1 MENCNVIEKKV
12 FESLSYDLGTFEGF
26 NFRHQ
31 SAISRNLTAEEVV
44 NWDHDREGEAEFWPS
59 GDNDGVALVF
69 SGKSAV
75 TGNELLALD
84 SLLGELRGDSV
95 ENFLKIHYV
104 VNTQGT
110 SFEDLTRDDIE
121 DLFLD
126 LFLGTSF
133 IDLRKEAAYQLF
145 EANYPEEYR
154 IWEKSHCDGLVFD
167 VDHFLDSPC
176 WSVEEIKLGDQKA
189 LIVVP
194 Q

>member
-1 MENCNVIEKKV
+1 M
-12 FESLSYDLGTFEGF
+12 
-26 NFRHQ
+26 
-31 SAISRNLTAEEVV
+31 
-44 NWDHDREGEAEFWPS
+44 
-59 GDNDGVALVF
+59 LVF

-84 SLLGELRGDSV
+84 SLIHELGDDSV

-110 SFEDLTRDDIE
+110 SLEDLTQDDIE

-126 LFLGTSF
+126 IFLGTSF

-154 IWEKSHCDGLVFD
+154 IWEKSHCDGLIFD
-167 VDHFLDSPC
+167 QDRFLDSPVF
-176 WSVEEIKLGDQKA
+176 SVEEIQFGDRKA
-189 LIVVP
+189 LMVAA